1 MKRREGQKSSKR
13 EGLMAVDFCL
23 GTMSAF
29 DDLSLSVK
37 MMLVEMM
44 LVEMMLC

>member
-1 MKRREGQKSSKR
+1 
-13 EGLMAVDFCL
+13 MAVDFCL
-23 GTMSAF
+23 SVMSAF

>member
-1 MKRREGQKSSKR
+1 
-13 EGLMAVDFCL
+13 MAVDFCL
-23 GTMSAF
+23 GIMSTF

-44 LVEMMLC
+44 LC